1 MRADAEAAISRGES
15 LPNTSEMARSA
26 GKLGLDSINEFA
38 ASTANINAG
47 VSKAMGLA
55 PGISNNPSTRL
66 GAESVSS
73 KELRKYIIG
82 NAVEKGLSDSEA
94 IEFLNG
100 LSENKRRSV
109 ISELRKSKSQRAK
122 DILSALRDSQKQP
135 RNRASV
141 KDTER
146 LVKTVDNI
154 KQRGIQR
161 AFDEASAKS
170 AQMALNLQKLR
181 SSRNPMQTLSE
192 ISKEPDMTEIAN
204 MNPKQ
209 FREALNEAL
218 RNGVY
223 KQFTGPR
230 LDRNINRIEQ
240 QRHNLGLIFKKGGII
255 KAQSGLKFSIPSEIA
270 LPSNMSLDLI
280 NKVAYRPNID

>member
-1 MRADAEAAISRGES
+1 MRADAEAAISRGEG

-47 VSKAMGLA
+47 VSKAMGPA

-135 RNRASV
+135 RNRA
-141 KDTER
+141 
-146 LVKTVDNI
+146 LVKNVEQLIKHVDYM
-154 KQRGIQR
+154 KQHGTTRY
-161 AFDEASAKS
+161 
-170 AQMALNLQKLR
+170 AQMARNLRKLR
-181 SSRNPMQTLSE
+181 SSKNPMQTLSE
-192 ISKEPDMTEIAN
+192 IAREPDMTEIAN
-204 MNPKQ
+204 MNPQQ

-218 RNGVY
+218 RNGIY

-240 QRHNLGLIFKKGGII
+240 QRRDLGLIFKKGGII
-255 KAQSGLKFSIPSEIA
+255 KAQPGTKF
-270 LPSNMSLDLI
+270 D
-280 NKVAYRPNID
+280 PN